1 MIFDSARKL
10 PLNCKNPNVS
20 DDCLH
25 QFQNTDTVLPQSG
38 VVIDAKTIRRQKAKE
53 AKNVVQSAVP
63 VAPKSTKRSV
73 DSKPLGTPATT
84 ASKKCKNL
92 AEIVVNDDVQ
102 DSRDEEITHL
112 KLQLQLMGDA
122 LKKFIANPTSAP
134 ALQQQQH
141 NNLFEL
147 SNTNQ
152 YQQMF
157 ATQPHQQQSQRQH
170 YGAVGNH
177 SNFNDDDAFCS
188 FLFKQQQSNQ
198 AQLQLEN
205 YLLTRRMNHQ

>member
-38 VVIDAKTIRRQKAKE
+38 AVIDAKTIRRQKAKE
-53 AKNVVQSAVP
+53 AKNVVP
-63 VAPKSTKRSV
+63 VASKSTKRSV
-73 DSKPLGTPATT
+73 DSKPLGAPVTT

-92 AEIVVNDDVQ
+92 AEIVVIDDVQ
-102 DSRDEEITHL
+102 DSRDDEITHL

-122 LKKFIANPTSAP
+122 LKKFTANPTSAP

-147 SNTNQ
+147 SNKNE
-152 YQQMF
+152 YLQMF
-157 ATQPHQQQSQRQH
+157 ATQPHQQQLQRQH
-170 YGAVGNH
+170 YGAVGTH

-188 FLFKQQQSNQ
+188 FIFRQQQSNQ
-198 AQLQLEN
+198 AQLQLDN
-205 YLLTRRMNHQ
+205 FLLMRRLHHQ